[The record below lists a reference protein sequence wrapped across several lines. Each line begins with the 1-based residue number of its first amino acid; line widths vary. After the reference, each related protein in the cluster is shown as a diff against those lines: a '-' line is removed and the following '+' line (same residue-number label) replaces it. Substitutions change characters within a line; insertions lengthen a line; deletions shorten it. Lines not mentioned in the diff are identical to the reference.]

1 MKDHLFE
8 FCEKR
13 KKCHI
18 CTGTWGRVE
27 DARRSVNTGSAPS
40 PLSTMSTGRS
50 QISKQ
55 LRDEIFS
62 TIKILNVQPAEMES
76 PPLRFRL
83 AASFIEACRALELP
97 GAVFSE
103 GAETLS
109 NDSDL
114 MELIRYAYVSSD
126 FGQVLDDGE

>member
-1 MKDHLFE
+1 MYWYL
-8 FCEKR
+8 
-13 KKCHI
+13 
-18 CTGTWGRVE
+18 GRVE
-27 DARRSVNTGSAPS
+27 DARRSVDTGSAPS

-62 TIKILNVQPAEMES
+62 TIKILDVQPAEMES
-76 PPLRFRL
+76 PPLRFCL

-103 GAETLS
+103 GAKTLS

-114 MELIRYAYVSSD
+114 MELIRYAYVSGD